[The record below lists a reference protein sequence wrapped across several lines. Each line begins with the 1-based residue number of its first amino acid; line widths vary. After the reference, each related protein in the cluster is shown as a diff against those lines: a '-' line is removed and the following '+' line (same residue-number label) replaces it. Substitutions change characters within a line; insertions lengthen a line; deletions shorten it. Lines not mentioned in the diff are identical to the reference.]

1 MILRPYFFDEQY
13 NQMTVLHQM
22 CMEGNTEMAQTL
34 IDLGAEV
41 NKADAFGATALHYAA
56 RAGHFE
62 CVKLLIQNQ
71 ADVNALDKKNETAQD
86 KCAAWE
92 HDFFIATDI

>member
-1 MILRPYFFDEQY
+1 
-13 NQMTVLHQM
+13 
-22 CMEGNTEMAQTL
+22 MARTL
-34 IDLGAEV
+34 IDLGAKV